1 MRPHVRVA
9 WTPGGNIEAVIFR
22 QSRLEI
28 CSRTGDV
35 LKSSAK
41 EGADAFRWMV
51 QAAREALRG
60 LQKPQE
66 YK

>member
-1 MRPHVRVA
+1 MA
-9 WTPGGNIEAVIFR
+9 DGNIEAAISR

-28 CSRTGDV
+28 CSRTGIV

-41 EGADAFRWMV
+41 EGTDAFRWLV
-51 QAAREALRG
+51 QAAREALRV